1 MQYAVI
7 FLLGLLLA
15 AFGVYQLRLVTRSK
29 AWPAAAGQI
38 LLSHVE
44 ARHAPSST
52 SEDADSNAYY
62 PVLQYQFPA
71 GPYLY
76 RGHRIAFSER
86 GYSSADRAAKALA
99 AYPAGQSV
107 WVYYNPA
114 NPNESVLER
123 SNNSGYIPL
132 GVGVL
137 FMVLVVV
144 DRIVH

>member
-1 MQYAVI
+1 MQYALI

-15 AFGVYQLRLVTRSK
+15 AFGVYQLRLVTKSK
-29 AWPAAAGQI
+29 AWPSAPGQI
-38 LLSHVE
+38 LLAHVE

-62 PVLQYQFPA
+62 PVLQYQFQA

-76 RGHRIAFSER
+76 RGHRIGFSEQ
-86 GYSSADRAAKALA
+86 GYASAARAAKALTP
-99 AYPAGQSV
+99 YPAGQSV
-107 WVYYNPA
+107 WVYFNPA

-123 SNNSGYIPL
+123 KNNSGYIPL
-132 GVGVL
+132 AVGVI

-144 DRIVH
+144 DRLVH